1 MPKRRTLVPRHLA
14 IHHQAITPATRFQ
27 RLPVWVS
34 RADIVA
40 YFKVSKVDAQ
50 ALIDS
55 ASRRCLIDGAE
66 KISKYQLQAPLYRE
80 LIPLMRRHPS
90 RPSIRRLFRAAIEKN
105 SGRSVPSPAQRGPK
119 RVCAISAGW
128 CAMSARRTVNG
139 PLLDVKSADEFLG
152 GSERWVQRHLN

>member
-1 MPKRRTLVPRHLA
+1 MSKRRTLVPRHLA

-27 RLPVWVS
+27 RLAVWVS

-66 KISKYQLQAPLYRE
+66 KISKYQLQDPFYVD
-80 LIPLMRRHPS
+80 LIDTMRRHPS
-90 RPSIRRLFRAAIEKN
+90 RPSIRRLFRAAIEKILAD
-105 SGRSVPSPAQRGPK
+105 PSHPQHKAVQK
-119 RVCAISAGW
+119 EY
-128 CAMSARRTVNG
+128 ARYHGAR
-139 PLLDVKSADEFLG
+139 
-152 GSERWVQRHLN
+152 

>member
-1 MPKRRTLVPRHLA
+1 MPKRPALVPRHLA
-14 IHHQAITPATRFQ
+14 VHHQAITPATRSQ

-55 ASRRCLIDGAE
+55 ASRRCLIDGVE

-80 LIPLMRRHPS
+80 LIPLMQRHPS
-90 RPSIRRLFRAAIEKN
+90 RP
-105 SGRSVPSPAQRGPK
+105 
-119 RVCAISAGW
+119 
-128 CAMSARRTVNG
+128 
-139 PLLDVKSADEFLG
+139 
-152 GSERWVQRHLN
+152 